1 MALNPQLR
9 DILTL
14 IGDLTQNNVNARKT
28 ITNRIPPLHKNI
40 CYGVLIKPPKNDYSP
55 VVVRITDLSG
65 SNRLTLL
72 F

>member
-1 MALNPQLR
+1 MTLNPQLR

-14 IGDLTQNNVNARKT
+14 IGDLTQNNVNARNT
-28 ITNRIPPLHKNI
+28 ITIGSHLCIRN
-40 CYGVLIKPPKNDYSP
+40 GP
-55 VVVRITDLSG
+55 VVVPITDLSV